1 MKRKLQSGFT
11 LLEILLVIVLLSM
24 TAVMVVPTLPQA
36 SNDEAKQEAERFY
49 QLIQLWNE
57 QALLLSKTMGVQVDK
72 NRYRLLE
79 LVGNNWQEVEKK
91 RGTATKV
98 EIPSSVGLDLEMT
111 AMPIEDQL
119 FSKESIFDEMFVE
132 KKTEEEE
139 KIIPPPQIVLMG
151 SGEILPFSLTFL
163 AEGKALWEVTG
174 NDIGSFELKST
185 DEDRL

>member
-79 LVGNNWQEVEKK
+79 LIGNNWQEVEKK
-91 RGTATKV
+91 RGAATSVSIPNSV
-98 EIPSSVGLDLEMT
+98 ELELEMT
-111 AMPIEDQL
+111 AMAVEDEL
-119 FSKESIFDEMFVE
+119 FSKESIFDEMFTDV
-132 KKTEEEE
+132 KTEEEK

-151 SGEILPFSLTFL
+151 SGEILPFTLTFL
-163 AEGKALWEVTG
+163 AEGKALWEITG

-185 DEDRL
+185 DEGR